1 MIEDLQLE
9 NLGVILE
16 ARIDLAP
23 GLTAITGE
31 TGAGKTMLLTG
42 LNLILGGKADAGA
55 VRAGAD
61 SAVAESRIIPPAGH
75 PALAVAADAG
85 AVLDDDALLVVRT
98 IVSGR
103 SRAYLGGRSVPQAI
117 LAEVAAELVTVH
129 GQSDQIRLRSAAHQR
144 AALDEFAGEEHQQH
158 LAALATAY
166 REAVRAEEELQD
178 WDAQAEHRERDVLA
192 LTRALERID
201 AAEVEPGQQAALRE
215 ESERLSNVEELRIA
229 AATAHEALSGDFES
243 GVPGIAELLE
253 AARSALDSARDFD
266 PQLGQW
272 ADQLA
277 EAGHVLSDLGVELS
291 SYGTN
296 LEADP
301 ARLEDVHAR
310 RALLAELSRDYAGE
324 GAKDPDAAVLAYA
337 ERARTRL
344 AELTEPGQG
353 RERLEANLDQ
363 ARAELTGLAETVTA
377 TRAAAA
383 KELEDAVN
391 SELAELAMA
400 GATVYVTLTPTGEIT
415 STGAEEVE
423 FEMVANRGG
432 ARRPLAKGASGGELS
447 RVMLALEV
455 ALAARKSGPLPT
467 FVFDEIDAGVGGK
480 AAVAIGR
487 RLADLARHTQVIV
500 VTHLAQV
507 AAFADTHVVVTKTTT
522 DGTDA
527 VTNSN
532 ITAVAGEARVGEL
545 ARMLS
550 GDPNSDV
557 ARAHAAELLSRR
569 VVAR

>member
-85 AVLDDDALLVVRT
+85 AMLDDDALLVVRT

-158 LAALATAY
+158 LAALASAY
-166 REAVRAEEELQD
+166 REVVRAEEALQD

-243 GVPGIAELLE
+243 GVPG
-253 AARSALDSARDFD
+253 RS
-266 PQLGQW
+266 
-272 ADQLA
+272 
-277 EAGHVLSDLGVELS
+277 EEH
-291 SYGTN
+291 T
-296 LEADP
+296 
-301 ARLEDVHAR
+301 
-310 RALLAELSRDYAGE
+310 
-324 GAKDPDAAVLAYA
+324 
-337 ERARTRL
+337 
-344 AELTEPGQG
+344 
-353 RERLEANLDQ
+353 
-363 ARAELTGLAETVTA
+363 
-377 TRAAAA
+377 
-383 KELEDAVN
+383 
-391 SELAELAMA
+391 SELQ
-400 GATVYVTLTPTGEIT
+400 
-415 STGAEEVE
+415 S
-423 FEMVANRGG
+423 RGH
-432 ARRPLAKGASGGELS
+432 L
-447 RVMLALEV
+447 VC
-455 ALAARKSGPLPT
+455 
-467 FVFDEIDAGVGGK
+467 
-480 AAVAIGR
+480 
-487 RLADLARHTQVIV
+487 RL
-500 VTHLAQV
+500 
-507 AAFADTHVVVTKTTT
+507 
-522 DGTDA
+522 
-527 VTNSN
+527 
-532 ITAVAGEARVGEL
+532 
-545 ARMLS
+545 
-550 GDPNSDV
+550 
-557 ARAHAAELLSRR
+557 LL
-569 VVAR
+569 